1 MDEMLGFFE
10 DIQQDLQVVE
20 RELRSVVRT
29 QNSLL
34 TETSIHLLNAGGKRL
49 RPALSLFGAK
59 FYNFNLEKVLPL
71 AVALELIHMSSLVH
85 DDVVDASMTRRGA
98 PTVKAKWGNS
108 ISTHIGTYFFA
119 KSLILLAR
127 YEETPLISKILSDT
141 SVKMCEGEIQ
151 QISASFD
158 LQQSLRD
165 YLYRIKRKTA
175 LLIAASVQLGAVACG
190 APRSIHLPLR
200 RYGHSIG
207 MAFQIT
213 DDILDIV
220 SNQGQLG
227 KPVGGD
233 LRQGIIT
240 LPVIYA
246 LARSDRQ
253 ERLEELVH
261 KVEKSEEEVQESIR
275 IIRGC
280 RAIEYSFEIALKY
293 IRKAKEELKSLPN
306 IPTRLT
312 LSSAA
317 DFVGIRKF

>member
-1 MDEMLGFFE
+1 MLEFFN
-10 DIQQDLQVVE
+10 DIRCDLQAVE
-20 RELRSVVRT
+20 KELRAVVQA
-29 QNSLL
+29 QNPLL
-34 TETSIHLLNAGGKRL
+34 TETSTHLLNAGGKRL

-59 FYNFNLEKVLPL
+59 FYNFNIEKVLPL
-71 AVALELIHMSSLVH
+71 AVALELIHMATLVH
-85 DDVVDASMTRRGA
+85 DDVVDASMTRRGI

-108 ISTHIGTYFFA
+108 ISTHIGTYLFA
-119 KSLILLAR
+119 KSLILIAE
-127 YEETPLISKILSDT
+127 YEDFPLISRVLSDT

-158 LQQSLRD
+158 TYQSLKD
-165 YLYRIKRKTA
+165 YFYRIKRKTA
-175 LLIAASVQLGAVACG
+175 LLIAASAQLGAVACG

-200 RYGHSIG
+200 RYGHNIG

-213 DDILDIV
+213 DDILDMV
-220 SNQGQLG
+220 ADQSQLG
-227 KPVGGD
+227 KPIGSD

-246 LARSDRQ
+246 LANCEQ
-253 ERLEELVH
+253 QGRLMELVN
-261 KVEKSEEEVQESIR
+261 KVEKNEDEVQEAIN

-280 RAIEYSFEIALKY
+280 GAIDHSFEIARKY
-293 IRKAKEELKSLPN
+293 IMKAKEELIALPD

-312 LSSAA
+312 LSLAA